1 MRRPKPEGM
10 QKDKAVS
17 FFPVRAKNSTPLS
30 KMAILQRLLVSLP
43 FSRLSLSVQIFSE
56 DAEQWWHT
64 CGPGAEGAITAAS
77 PPPRKLAKPS
87 VTALAKRMQE
97 LELTKG
103 YPEAEHPDISRVKRI
118 VRHEGVD
125 GMRRLR
131 NDPDEQINDD
141 NVLNSIEVDD
151 GEPVPLASSGI
162 QLTACYSC
170 LDRRAPHQVRSH

>member
-10 QKDKAVS
+10 QKDKALS
-17 FFPVRAKNSTPLS
+17 YFPVRSKNGTPLS

-56 DAEQWWHT
+56 DAEDWWEL

-77 PPPRKLAKPS
+77 PPPKSRKPS

-103 YPEAEHPDISRVKRI
+103 YPEAERPDVRHVKRV

-131 NDPDEQINDD
+131 NDPAARLEDTE
-141 NVLNSIEVDD
+141 VLNSIEVDD
-151 GEPVPLASSGI
+151 G
-162 QLTACYSC
+162 T
-170 LDRRAPHQVRSH
+170 